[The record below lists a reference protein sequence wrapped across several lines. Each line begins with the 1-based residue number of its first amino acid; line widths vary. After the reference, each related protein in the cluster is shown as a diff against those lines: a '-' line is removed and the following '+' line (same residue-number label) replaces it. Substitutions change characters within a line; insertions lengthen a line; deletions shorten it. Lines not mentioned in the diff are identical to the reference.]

1 MSLINLCAIAS
12 DRGKKIHENVHINY
26 DSRPNLFADILTPY
40 VLDWQKE
47 WWLGHISPK
56 ICLLEPF
63 HHPPLLSDWVR
74 PSLSCLAAWARHFC
88 NGNTALVD
96 GTAGFLVVI

>member
-1 MSLINLCAIAS
+1 MQLQVEDMI
-12 DRGKKIHENVHINY
+12 GEKKINETFHINY
-26 DSRPNLFADILTPY
+26 DSRSNLFVDILIIPY
-40 VLDWQKE
+40 VLDWQQE

-74 PSLSCLAAWARHFC
+74 PSLSCLSAWARHFF
-88 NGNTALVD
+88 NVNTALVD
-96 GTAGFLVVI
+96 GTAGALVII